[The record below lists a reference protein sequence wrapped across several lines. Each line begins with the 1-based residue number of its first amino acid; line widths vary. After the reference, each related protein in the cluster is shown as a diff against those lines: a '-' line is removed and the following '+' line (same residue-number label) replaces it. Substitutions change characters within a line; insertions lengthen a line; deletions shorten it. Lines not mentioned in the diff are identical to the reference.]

1 MQLIRE
7 IHNIY
12 PDGSAVMDL
21 TVSTTDDLPE
31 TNAIVGTFK
40 TAAGSTAK
48 IIQAGLT
55 GTLDDD
61 GKWYDE
67 SGNEIGG
74 DDTPPAD
81 NEQNQDEMR

>member
-1 MQLIRE
+1 MQLIRK
-7 IHNIY
+7 IRNTY

-21 TVSTTDDLPE
+21 AVSTVDDLPE

-48 IIQAGLT
+48 IIQAGLK

-74 DDTPPAD
+74 DETPPAD
-81 NEQNQDEMR
+81 DEQKQNEMR